1 MWQNIPFQTKGI
13 NLRAL
18 LIQPYL
24 NLAFV
29 QIKST
34 QYADAIKPSSSVL
47 ELEEHLSDSDK
58 ARALYRRG
66 MAYGQSR
73 EEDLAVEDLEKALEW
88 CPNDVGIANGLNAMR
103 ARQKLKR
110 EKERTAYG
118 KMFS

>member
-1 MWQNIPFQTKGI
+1 
-13 NLRAL
+13 
-18 LIQPYL
+18 
-24 NLAFV
+24 
-29 QIKST
+29 
-34 QYADAIKPSSSVL
+34 
-47 ELEEHLSDSDK
+47 
-58 ARALYRRG
+58 